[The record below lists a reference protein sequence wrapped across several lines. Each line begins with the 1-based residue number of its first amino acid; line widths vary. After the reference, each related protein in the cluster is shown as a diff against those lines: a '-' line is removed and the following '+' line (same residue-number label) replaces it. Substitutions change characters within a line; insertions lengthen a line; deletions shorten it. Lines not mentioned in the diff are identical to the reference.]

1 LRRRE
6 DVYYSQLLEESMHAK
21 RTAGACL
28 ALLVSTSLFVLAG
41 CGDTMIT
48 ADPSAVDDE
57 ETLRGYLEDDSIF
70 DDMGPY
76 EVGQIAAGGSDDR
89 EEIDP
94 LTFWRVVTDHD
105 CYREIVHD
113 PGQGTAEVTVHRQ
126 IWGDL
131 HIIDESMVEH
141 VKPFHH
147 TGIRYATFVRD
158 PAAEPTGGAGHGQGG
173 QGQGTTNEHH
183 YRRGPWILTELSG
196 FLAESD
202 TLTVGID
209 WIRVQSASVDVTIS
223 DPLELMTVPDEIMVF
238 EVGEDVTVTVSGPPE
253 GAILFLHTRRWKS
266 PFQYDGVG
274 AFVGTWTVTRR
285 GRHCA
290 WVEAMAHDTLFD
302 SEHPEDTLIWGMPY
316 AVFDE
321 EIEE

>member
-1 LRRRE
+1 MR
-6 DVYYSQLLEESMHAK
+6 AK
-21 RTAGACL
+21 RTACSLRTAD
-28 ALLVSTSLFVLAG
+28 ALLTVLLSASLFVLAG
-41 CGDTMIT
+41 CGDTVTMS
-48 ADPSAVDDE
+48 DPSAVDDE
-57 ETLRGYLEDDSIF
+57 DILREYLEDDGIF
-70 DDMGPY
+70 DDTGPY
-76 EVGQIAAGGSDDR
+76 EVGQIALDGPDGR
-89 EEIDP
+89 EAIDP

-113 PGQGTAEVTVHRQ
+113 PEEGTAEVTVHRQ

-131 HIIDESMVEH
+131 HIIGESMIEY

-147 TGIRYATFVRD
+147 EGIRYATFVRD
-158 PAAEPTGGAGHGQGG
+158 PDWEPPNGEGRGG
-173 QGQGTTNEHH
+173 QGQSGGGQGGDGQGDTNQHR

-209 WIRVQSASVDVTIS
+209 RIRVQSATVDVTIT
-223 DPLELMTVPDEIMVF
+223 DPLELMAVPDEIMVF
-238 EVGEDVTVTVSGPPE
+238 EVGEEVTVTVSGPPE
-253 GAILFLHTRRWKS
+253 DAILFLHTRRWKS
-266 PFQYDGVG
+266 PFQYDGVS
-274 AFVGTWTVTRR
+274 AFVGTWTVARR

-302 SEHPEDTLIWGMPY
+302 SEHPEETLIWGMPY
-316 AVFDE
+316 AVHDE